1 MGWVG
6 PVSCEGFLAEGTCVC
21 VLLDEAGSHISG
33 GRSVSS
39 GEFWVYLW
47 VWYGFEQPVFNVQG
61 CVPVLLE
68 D

>member
-47 VWYGFEQPVFNVQG
+47 VWYGFRQPIF
-61 CVPVLLE
+61 
-68 D
+68 